1 MYVQDIAQGS
11 VKFIISFVV
20 FKYFI
25 DEKVHLEMELNIIL
39 FFSDQE
45 LAQ

>member
-11 VKFIISFVV
+11 VMFIISFVV

-25 DEKVHLEMELNIIL
+25 DGKVHLEMELNIIL
-39 FFSDQE
+39 FFLDQE

>member
-1 MYVQDIAQGS
+1 MYVQDIVQGS
-11 VKFIISFVV
+11 VKFIISFAV

-25 DEKVHLEMELNIIL
+25 DGKEHLEMELNIIL
-39 FFSDQE
+39 FFLDQE